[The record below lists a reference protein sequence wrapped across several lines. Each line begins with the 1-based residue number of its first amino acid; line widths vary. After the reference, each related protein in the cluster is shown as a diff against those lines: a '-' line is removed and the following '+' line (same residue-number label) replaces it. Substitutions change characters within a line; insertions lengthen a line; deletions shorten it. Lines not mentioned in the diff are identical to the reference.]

1 MTVEYQR
8 QAAREMVEWFKA
20 QKFEKTAAEG
30 AGIGWVPKAELANG
44 RWVMMGLMIGLLT
57 EYSTG
62 VNFIDQL
69 KLLVTN
75 LGIADLE

>member
-1 MTVEYQR
+1 M
-8 QAAREMVEWFKA
+8 
-20 QKFEKTAAEG
+20 
-30 AGIGWVPKAELANG
+30 PKAELANG